1 MQLRRE
7 EEGDGGGARACVT
20 FASVDR
26 AARARKDPR
35 PRNFAPIDRPTQS
48 ALPARMRGRGG
59 IGQTGARF
67 PVARC
72 VRLTSPAH
80 LGASRAHQT
89 GGAPVRENCR
99 TDGRARTHPFG
110 QGTHALGGREAVSDF
125 YCQIDLIFQMI
136 LYLK

>member
-48 ALPARMRGRGG
+48 ALPARMRGG

-80 LGASRAHQT
+80 LSASRAPQT
-89 GGAPVRENCR
+89 GAHLCEKIAGR
-99 TDGRARTHPFG
+99 TDGRGRI
-110 QGTHALGGREAVSDF
+110 LLGRERTRSAAAKQLPISVARSISYF
-125 YCQIDLIFQMI
+125 
-136 LYLK
+136 K